1 MLQRETE
8 GSKNSANMNGFKSYF
23 RINDQNAQN
32 DQINNLMTLSSL
44 SSQNEKYHY
53 FCKKCSNF
61 PKIKFLDEQGKIE
74 IFCENHN
81 YKKDVPIKEA
91 PNELVYDNYNTDIII
106 NLNKCKEHEKIKIDY
121 YCFIC
126 KKTLCEDCFPIC
138 EEKGH
143 NNKNIKDFSEDKLT
157 RINKIIKKIENSEQ
171 YKKYNLINHEIV
183 ITKDKIDILKNN
195 NHTIKLVK
203 DGNNSNIK
211 KEIHKDSVSPIT
223 SLDTKNIDK
232 TEDSNEKYIFNLF
245 KIIFNDYKHYTNY
258 IHIEN
263 IDNIDNFFNSHYN
276 IVKKTELIL
285 KYKIF
290 DDKIEKIKL
299 FGKNFIENNK
309 DICYIVINN
318 GKNKELSEYFYL
330 NNINKEKE
338 KEIIVKL
345 IKKDDKTLTDMSY
358 IFHECTFLISLEDI
372 SNWKTNNVTNFSHA
386 FHGCTSLDKLPKKI
400 SQWNT
405 SKVKDMSYLFYFCS
419 SLNKIPDGLKEWD
432 YSKVE
437 NMDYMFYGC
446 GIISMPEINTSNAKS
461 KNNIFFDNIKVK
473 FKSTNASEDILLPL
487 NSTLQEVLE
496 VFIRKSNK
504 IINDDEII
512 KFLFGSKSIDADTN
526 NLKKPI
532 SEFKIKEDQII
543 QITFNK
549 S

>member
-1 MLQRETE
+1 MLQRETV
-8 GSKNSANMNGFKSYF
+8 GSKNSSNMKGFKSY
-23 RINDQNAQN
+23 IKNIEQNAQN
-32 DQINNLMTLSSL
+32 DQITLSSIN
-44 SSQNEKYHY
+44 SQNETNHY
-53 FCKKCSNF
+53 FCKICSNF

-74 IFCENHN
+74 IFCESHN
-81 YKKDVPIKEA
+81 YKKEIPIKEA
-91 PNELVYDNYNTDIII
+91 PKELVYDNYNLDIII
-106 NLNKCKEHEKIKIDY
+106 NINQCKDHGKKIDS
-121 YCFIC
+121 YCFDC
-126 KKTLCEDCFPIC
+126 KKNLCDDCNQIC
-138 EEKGH
+138 DEKDH
-143 NNKNIKDFSEDKLT
+143 NIKNFSDNKL
-157 RINKIIKKIENSEQ
+157 RRRIKKIINKIEDSEQ
-171 YKKYNLINHEIV
+171 YKKYNSTNHEIP
-183 ITKDKIDILKNN
+183 ITKDKSDLLKEN

-203 DGNNSNIK
+203 DGNIIN
-211 KEIHKDSVSPIT
+211 KEIHKDSVSPI
-223 SLDTKNIDK
+223 SPFDTKNIDK
-232 TEDSNEKYIFNLF
+232 SEDSNEKYIFNLF
-245 KIIFNDYKHYTNY
+245 KIIFNDYKLYTNY

-263 IDNIDNFFNSHYN
+263 IDNIDKFFNSHYN

-299 FGKNFIENNK
+299 FDKNFIENNK

-318 GKNKELSEYFYL
+318 GENKELCEYFYL
-330 NNINKEKE
+330 NNINKEKV

-345 IKKDDKTLTDMSY
+345 IKKDEKILTDMSY

-419 SLNKIPDGLKEWD
+419 SLNEIPDDLKKWD

-461 KNNIFFDNIKVK
+461 KNNIFFENMKVK

-504 IINDDEII
+504 IINDDETIT
-512 KFLFGSKSIDADTN
+512 FLFGSKSIDADTN